1 MERGGNG
8 RGRGGER
15 GGERERE
22 GRIYKGKVN
31 WVNRRKD
38 RSHCARRFFKQN
50 ARQAGS

>member
-1 MERGGNG
+1 MGRGGNG
-8 RGRGGER
+8 RGRGEKEG
-15 GGERERE
+15 ERE

>member
-8 RGRGGER
+8 RER
-15 GGERERE
+15 GEKEGERE

>member
-8 RGRGGER
+8 RGGGRER
-15 GGERERE
+15 EGERE

>member
-8 RGRGGER
+8 RGGGRGR
-15 GGERERE
+15 ERERE